1 MSALAPQRLTVS
13 LQLAG
18 GHVTGLAVRSS
29 RRSPVQAWTVG
40 ATPDEAMLRIGRA
53 FSLCREAQQAACA
66 LALQAAGAAR
76 DGAPDASQRSRIVF
90 GELLREHACNLLLA
104 WPGQAGEDQEP
115 ELVRL
120 LLLHAGAPE
129 AALPALRDGLARTV
143 LAMDPAEWLALDTD
157 GLTTWCTR
165 GTTPTARRFG
175 RWMHVGTR
183 ARAPAMLP
191 PVAKWSRGIALAMA
205 AAMTADPGF
214 GALPEWRGQPTATG
228 AIARVAAHPLLR
240 AWQDGAGYDAA
251 AHMLARLVELAQAGC
266 ADRPPDT
273 SIAQA
278 WPTASG
284 CGLAAVETSRGVLIH
299 WLRLDGGR
307 VADYRIVAPTEWNF
321 HPRGLL
327 RQSLVER
334 RDMTSPEARAHRWL
348 LALDPC
354 VDCDLELAHA

>member
-1 MSALAPQRLTVS
+1 MSVLAPQRLTVS
-13 LQLAG
+13 LQLAA

-66 LALQAAGAAR
+66 LALQAAGAAPY
-76 DGAPDASQRSRIVF
+76 GTPDAAQRSRIVF

-104 WPGQAGEDQEP
+104 WPGQMGEDPEP

-120 LLLHAGAPE
+120 LHLHAGAPE
-129 AALPALRDGLARTV
+129 VAMPGLRDGLARTV
-143 LAMDPAEWLALDTD
+143 LGMDPAGWLALDTD
-157 GLTTWCTR
+157 GLTTWCAR
-165 GTTPTARRFG
+165 GTTPTARRF
-175 RWMHVGTR
+175 RDWMHGGIR
-183 ARAPAMLP
+183 AHAPGMLP
-191 PVAKWSRGIALAMA
+191 PVARWSRGIALAMA

-214 GALPEWRGQPTATG
+214 GALPEWRGQPIGTG
-228 AIARVAAHPLLR
+228 ALARVGAHPLVQ

-251 AHMLARLVELAQAGC
+251 AHMLARVVELAQASC
-266 ADRPPDT
+266 AELPPDA

-278 WPTASG
+278 WPTAPG
-284 CGLAAVETSRGVLIH
+284 CGLAAVETSRGILVH
-299 WLRLDGGR
+299 WLRLDRDR

-327 RQSLVER
+327 RQSLVGGHH
-334 RDMTSPEARAHRWL
+334 TTPPEARAHRWL